1 MWRYVNNP
9 QRTPAG
15 GYEPHS
21 FREPCKGDIFL
32 VLILPFLKLVFSR
45 CSTNLIIAKMS
56 SYRQLLYHNVFRTKD
71 SLPTIN
77 QDHADELYAYI
88 TGIIKNKNSHL
99 YRINGVENHVHI
111 ISDLHPSIA
120 LADFMREIK
129 ASSSSWMKSSG
140 LFPLF
145 SNWAEGYGSFTCSYR
160 DKERLVDYIKNQQE
174 HHRKESFEDE
184 YRILLEV
191 SGIKIDERY
200 FP

>member
-1 MWRYVNNP
+1 
-9 QRTPAG
+9 
-15 GYEPHS
+15 
-21 FREPCKGDIFL
+21 
-32 VLILPFLKLVFSR
+32 
-45 CSTNLIIAKMS
+45 MS

-71 SLPTIN
+71 SLPSIN

-111 ISDLHPSIA
+111 ISDLHPSIS

-129 ASSSSWMKSSG
+129 AYSSSWMKSSG
-140 LFPLF
+140 LFPSF
-145 SNWAEGYGSFTCSYR
+145 NNWAEGYGAFTCSYM

-174 HHRKESFEDE
+174 HHKKKSFEDE
-184 YRILLEV
+184 YRILLEE
-191 SGIKIDERY
+191 SGITIDERY